1 LCNKESYATIDARLE
16 QPHFK
21 TKNMWCGREQVH
33 VTVSAVLA
41 KIAML
46 KNFREKREATHLS
59 IHDISEENSMY
70 NYGASTPGYIDE
82 I

>member
-1 LCNKESYATIDARLE
+1 LCNKESYAAIDARLK

-21 TKNMWCGREQVH
+21 TKNMWCGRAGPRDVR
-33 VTVSAVLA
+33 AVLA

-46 KNFREKREATHLS
+46 KNFGEKGEATHLS